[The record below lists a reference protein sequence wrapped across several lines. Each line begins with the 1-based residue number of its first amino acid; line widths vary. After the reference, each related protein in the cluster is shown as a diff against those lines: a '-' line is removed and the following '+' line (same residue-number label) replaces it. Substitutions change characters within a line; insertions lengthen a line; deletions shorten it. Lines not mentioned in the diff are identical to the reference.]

1 MPDCEGG
8 FVQWGYA
15 REDPNTCSLCGKDFG
30 VSYYQ
35 LPGMLQTKVSPHR
48 WNYSAYEIV
57 QQIEEAIAW
66 GAGINDVKHIIDSWR
81 AEDERCGIKRI
92 E

>member
-1 MPDCEGG
+1 
-8 FVQWGYA
+8 
-15 REDPNTCSLCGKDFG
+15 
-30 VSYYQ
+30 
-35 LPGMLQTKVSPHR
+35 MLQTKVSPHR